1 MKESVS
7 EVLSKIID
15 SDDTTV
21 GGGSASALSGAMAAG
36 MIAMVAKLSKKKPVN
51 FTVEQYEAL
60 YQQVKDGTLTVDDNY
75 DNLEQEYSNLTLNII

>member
-1 MKESVS
+1 MET
-7 EVLSKIID
+7 D
-15 SDDTTV
+15 AV
-21 GGGSASALSGAMAAG
+21 GLPPETWSMT
-36 MIAMVAKLSKKKPVN
+36 N